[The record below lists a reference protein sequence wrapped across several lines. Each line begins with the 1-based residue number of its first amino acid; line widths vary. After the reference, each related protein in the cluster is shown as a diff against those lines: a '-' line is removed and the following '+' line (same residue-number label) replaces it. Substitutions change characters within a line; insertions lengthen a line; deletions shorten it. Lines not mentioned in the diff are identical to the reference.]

1 MPAARIPPL
10 GAARCDNA
18 PVPVL
23 FALLAALS
31 NALNVVTQHV
41 ASIGDPAHSKG
52 WHFVRYLFHNPLWL
66 FGWVA
71 LAAAF
76 VFQAVALHN
85 GEMSV
90 VQPLLVTELVFALV
104 LRRLWVHQAIR
115 GVTWWAAA
123 IVCVSLATFIAV
135 SEPSGGDVLPT
146 SRAWAASIAVT
157 GGCAALLALFGIRG
171 SPARRA
177 ALTGAATSV
186 LWALVATFIKATT
199 DTLTQ
204 FGVGGMFDHWPV
216 YALAVTGLA
225 AELLNQTALHV
236 GPLSVS
242 QPFIVVVDPI
252 VSIALSVWVFGEHFG
267 ADGLRLAV
275 AAVAFAVMGAA
286 VTVLARTAPATM
298 DPTPPAPVVAG
309 A

>member
-1 MPAARIPPL
+1 M
-10 GAARCDNA
+10 
-18 PVPVL
+18 PVL

-52 WHFVRYLFHNPLWL
+52 WRFVRYLFHNPLWL

-85 GEMSV
+85 GAISV

-104 LRRLWVHQAIR
+104 LRRLWVHQTIR
-115 GVTWWAAA
+115 RVTWGAAA
-123 IVCVSLATFIAV
+123 VVCVSLATFIAM
-135 SEPSGGDVLPT
+135 SEPSGGNDLPT
-146 SRAWAASIAVT
+146 SGAWAASIAVT
-157 GGCAALLALFGIRG
+157 GGGAALLALLGTRG
-171 SPARRA
+171 SPTRRA

-186 LWALVATFIKATT
+186 LWALVAVFIKATT

-204 FGVGGMFDHWPV
+204 FGVGGMFTHWPV

-225 AELLNQTALHV
+225 AELLSQTALHV
-236 GPLSVS
+236 GPLSAS
-242 QPFIVVVDPI
+242 QPLLVVVDPI
-252 VSIALSVWVFGEHFG
+252 VSIALSVWIFGEHFSG
-267 ADGLRLAV
+267 DGVSMAV
-275 AAVAFAVMGAA
+275 AAVAFAAMCVA
-286 VTVLARTAPATM
+286 VVVLTRTAPATM
-298 DPTPPAPVVAG
+298 DPTPAAPVVAG